1 MFGLAITNKGILSE
15 CVGLLKTRRHLFQP
29 YLLIGGMEQGKK
41 KDIFCTIWFP
51 LVVCI
56 DKRKGRDNILY
67 NFIKINLYLKK
78 NAKYMEE

>member
-1 MFGLAITNKGILSE
+1 MCWIIENEKTFISAIPVDRRNGIGE
-15 CVGLLKTRRHLFQP
+15 
-29 YLLIGGMEQGKK
+29 E
-41 KDIFCTIWFP
+41 KDIFCIIWFP

-78 NAKYMEE
+78 NAKYMGE